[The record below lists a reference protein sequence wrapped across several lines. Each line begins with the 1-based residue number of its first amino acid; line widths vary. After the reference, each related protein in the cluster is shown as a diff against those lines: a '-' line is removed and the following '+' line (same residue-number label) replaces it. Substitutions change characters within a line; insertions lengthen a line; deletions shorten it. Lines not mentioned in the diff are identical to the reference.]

1 MYVLFLK
8 DIEECDA
15 LGNNDVVTDN
25 DDFIIDLPGDADDE
39 VDIGHLVGQL
49 GLNNDSIG
57 M

>member
-1 MYVLFLK
+1 MYVLFLT

-15 LGNNDVVTDN
+15 LGNNDVMTDN
-25 DDFIIDLPGDADDE
+25 DDFIIDLRGGADDE
-39 VDIGHLVGQL
+39 VDIEYLVGQL